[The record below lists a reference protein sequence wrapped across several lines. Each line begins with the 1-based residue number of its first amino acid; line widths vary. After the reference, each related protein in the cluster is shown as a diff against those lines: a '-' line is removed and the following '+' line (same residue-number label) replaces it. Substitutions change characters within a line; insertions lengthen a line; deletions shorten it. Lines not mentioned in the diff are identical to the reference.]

1 MKKLSLLLLTGVL
14 FLLGITT
21 LAAQNSVDILNSGP
35 QPTNTAGC
43 AINQHCLPATW
54 SKTSTANPTPA
65 DISSAISNINFV
77 FVPHGGASPADVPAA
92 ASGLICLADTR
103 DLGEPT
109 LFAQIATNCKLGG
122 GIALLLIN
130 NGAVNA
136 PSTIPVFTIALT
148 DGDFLRNTVGFD
160 ATTDISNYPIRINT
174 APAATNLTGQHNC
187 PSGQI
192 TAAYVG
198 TGTANYTPN
207 ESLCLPSGAGQ
218 AGEPSMTM
226 ESPSTIYRESIRA
239 VPGGLALWR
248 WYQAKD
254 GAPKSNGT
262 LPVKYEGPP
271 DCGIFVTTFCTK
283 KCLAPD
289 G

>member
-1 MKKLSLLLLTGVL
+1 MKELWLTLLSGLV
-14 FLLGITT
+14 FLLGVTT
-21 LAAQNSVDILNSGP
+21 LVAQNSVDILNSGP

-77 FVPHGGASPADVPAA
+77 FVPHVGCSLADVPAA
-92 ASGLICLADTR
+92 ASGRICLADTR
-103 DLGEPT
+103 DLGAPT

-148 DGDFLRNTVGFD
+148 DGDFLRNTVGFN
-160 ATTDISNYPIRINT
+160 AMTGISNYLIPINT
-174 APAATNLTGQHNC
+174 TPAATNLTGQHNC

-207 ESLCLPSGAGQ
+207 ETLCLPSGARQ
-218 AGEPSMTM
+218 ARDTSHTVCSQG
-226 ESPSTIYRESIRA
+226 TIYVESIRA

-248 WYQAKD
+248 WYQTKD
-254 GAPKSNGT
+254 SAPHSDCT
-262 LPVKYEGPP
+262 L
-271 DCGIFVTTFCTK
+271 
-283 KCLAPD
+283 
-289 G
+289 